1 MSPARQTFYDAL
13 AAMRD
18 TIRDPLLTDSI
29 IGSSQHNTR
38 ARILRNGLLVS
49 SFSLLESYLEDR
61 LEEKIQELSTSR
73 IGYSSFS
80 EALRAFL
87 TVHAVTGLS
96 TRINFADK
104 ADRLQLAE
112 SHLLR
117 TAGFRSSPPSYTG
130 LGFSPKGSNISEAD
144 IKELF
149 ASFGVRD
156 GWRHLSDLCSRL
168 GSARLSLRD
177 DFRNFHRARNK
188 AAHDSSTNIATS
200 DLETHLATS
209 LLIGMTADIVLTYA
223 INCFVKNRTLVSA
236 ETASNNVTNL
246 KIRFIDEQIGG
257 SWIERVGLNGG
268 SIKRYLDRQSAISAV
283 RTRAKAYP
291 IVLRS
296 SSRVP
301 TELIG

>member
-1 MSPARQTFYDAL
+1 MSPARKIFYEAL
-13 AAMRD
+13 NAMRE
-18 TIRDPLLTDSI
+18 TIRDPLLTDSV

-49 SFSLLESYLEDR
+49 SFSLLEAYLEDR
-61 LEEKIQELSTSR
+61 LEEKVQELSASR
-73 IGYSSFS
+73 IGYSSFT
-80 EALRAFL
+80 ETLRAFL
-87 TVHAVTGLS
+87 TVHAVTGLA

-112 SHLLR
+112 LHLLR
-117 TAGFRSSPPSYTG
+117 TAGFRSNPPSYTG
-130 LGFSPKGSNISEAD
+130 LGFSPKGSNVSEGD

-156 GWRHLSDLCSRL
+156 GWGHLSGLCSRL

-177 DFRNFHRARNK
+177 DFRNLHRARNK
-188 AAHDSSTNIATS
+188 AAHDSATNIATS

-209 LLIGMTADIVLTYA
+209 LLIGMTVDIVLTYS
-223 INCFVKNRTLVSA
+223 INCFLKSRSVARA
-236 ETASNNVTNL
+236 ETAANNVAAL
-246 KIRFIDEQIGG
+246 PIRFVDEQVGG
-257 SWIERVGLNGG
+257 SWIERVGQNG
-268 SIKRYLDRQSAISAV
+268 SPIKRYPDRTAATIAARARA
-283 RTRAKAYP
+283 RTYP
-291 IVLRS
+291 IVVRS